1 VSCFHHLLFQNPKC
15 STPEYITNTLRS
27 TYTSLSLRTRLF
39 FGLGLMA
46 NAALALQFS
55 DQIES
60 ALGLVPSKEDE
71 KELKEKLPRV
81 TRVDRV

>member
-1 VSCFHHLLFQNPKC
+1 M
-15 STPEYITNTLRS
+15 TPPIL
-27 TYTSLSLRTRLF
+27 TSSIQYRAYSSLAPRTRIF

-46 NAALALQFS
+46 NAALVLQFS

-71 KELKEKLPRV
+71 RDLKAKMPRV
-81 TRVDRV
+81 TRVDRT

>member
-1 VSCFHHLLFQNPKC
+1 
-15 STPEYITNTLRS
+15 
-27 TYTSLSLRTRLF
+27 
-39 FGLGLMA
+39 MA

-81 TRVDRV
+81 TRVDRA

>member
-1 VSCFHHLLFQNPKC
+1 
-15 STPEYITNTLRS
+15 
-27 TYTSLSLRTRLF
+27 
-39 FGLGLMA
+39 MA

-81 TRVDRV
+81 TSVDRA